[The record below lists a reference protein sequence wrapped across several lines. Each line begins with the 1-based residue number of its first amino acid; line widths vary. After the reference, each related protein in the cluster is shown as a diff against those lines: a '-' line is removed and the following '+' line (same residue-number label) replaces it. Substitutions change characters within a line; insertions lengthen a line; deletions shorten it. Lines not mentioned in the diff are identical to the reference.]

1 MSIVKGYSKANDT
14 TYAYE
19 QNMTWDPVAK
29 KPVGTRKLIGKFDP
43 KTGEIIPTG
52 KRGRKKK
59 EPGETST
66 PAPSDSVLIKQNQ
79 KLQSEID
86 SLREQLTQLYEENNQ
101 LKKLNSSYE
110 KTMDRIIGLASK
122 RA

>member
-43 KTGEIIPTG
+43 VTGEIIPTG

-59 EPGETST
+59 GDEGTGTPPG
-66 PAPSDSVLIKQNQ
+66 DSVLMKQNQ
-79 KLQSEID
+79 RLQSEVN
-86 SLREQLTQLYEENNQ
+86 SLREQLTKLYEENAQ

-110 KTMDRIIGLASK
+110 KTMDQIIGLASK
-122 RA
+122 KV